1 MEGHR
6 ISVISVP
13 VSNPDKAKR
22 FYMEQLG
29 FAEVM
34 DNQFGHGLRWVTLR
48 PPGAETAIS
57 LVTWFDSM
65 PPGSMR
71 GGVLSVPDIEAAVA
85 DLRASGAITDDQ
97 DIESAPW
104 GRWVTVDDPDGNSWV
119 VQEDAEGPIDFA

>member
-34 DNQFGHGLRWVTLR
+34 DHHLGHGLRWVTLR

-85 DLRASGAITDDQ
+85 DLRATGAITDDQ